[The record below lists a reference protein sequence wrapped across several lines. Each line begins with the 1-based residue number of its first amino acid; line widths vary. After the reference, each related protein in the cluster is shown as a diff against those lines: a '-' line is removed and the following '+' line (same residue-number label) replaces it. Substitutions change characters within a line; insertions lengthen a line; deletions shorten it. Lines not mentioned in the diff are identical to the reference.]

1 MYRSSNRIIPA
12 EAERTHSFFIF
23 TYMKSLVASALIFIG
38 SLCEQALAQ
47 SEASTAPAAQQS
59 PQNSQTPKN
68 TRQDPL
74 ALAPLLPSITSKV
87 NPDNW
92 DCSLYATRYDWWK
105 LELVITTLSTYRL
118 QNCSPDGMNK
128 ITVASAAAQLKPV
141 ATFDTVLK
149 GGANQMLMDINLT
162 PVVNEY
168 YWVSNLKFSVLGE
181 TRINLATLYQTTKLK
196 STRNLAGASYVPF
209 KIHGESHYIW
219 NAGTLVH
226 RLVPPIGDPYI
237 MYSYTKEVQPSLNRE
252 NLSKIDQL
260 LRMPVG
266 WSYEN
271 YFLDKTVVVR
281 AGVENNNSVTV
292 IFDDLNNYYVR
303 YDQ

>member
-1 MYRSSNRIIPA
+1 
-12 EAERTHSFFIF
+12 
-23 TYMKSLVASALIFIG
+23 
-38 SLCEQALAQ
+38 
-47 SEASTAPAAQQS
+47 
-59 PQNSQTPKN
+59 
-68 TRQDPL
+68 
-74 ALAPLLPSITSKV
+74 
-87 NPDNW
+87 
-92 DCSLYATRYDWWK
+92 
-105 LELVITTLSTYRL
+105 
-118 QNCSPDGMNK
+118 MNK

-168 YWVSNLKFSVLGE
+168 YWGSNLKFSGLGE

-209 KIHGESHYIW
+209 RIHGESHYIW

-226 RLVPPIGDPYI
+226 RLVPPSGDPYI